1 VGDATIFMSDPTAV
15 EAIGRVLEGH
25 GMEKTNNSILYDG
38 ASGKQIETSIFMGP
52 VYGMRLKHMTE
63 DKWNARAE
71 GRREQKTHQPT
82 GGRGAQGGLRIGEME
97 RDALAGHGIS
107 GFLKESMMERAD
119 KTSIRICNGC
129 GTVPIYND
137 KQTLMVCS
145 LCDGPVGYIGTNAS
159 NMEILPPIKKSIATT
174 SIVEMPYATK
184 LLADELGTYLN
195 MGMRIVTGKGLIR
208 FNKET
213 PGADVADANIRA
225 ALSRP
230 LPERIMPETRVP
242 EFREIVV
249 EEVKPAEEDLYAMGV
264 VGGAAQEVEEA
275 EEQQEPP
282 VTQNA
287 SVEQR
292 LKEFSEA
299 NSKVQLAQ
307 ATARLAEA
315 NVQVAQAKEA
325 SVAASAPSA
334 PPLQQQ
340 QQMPPIVQQGG
351 YYPTNSASTQ
361 PMGIMAPMGH
371 MGPMGPMGQMQMA
384 PQTYMVG
391 GGQIMMGGQM
401 PMNLPPPT
409 PMAPMAMPMI
419 YNSPIPNGP
428 PTVVIDTRPPTMQG
442 EYMEDQ
448 GYANAGMPV
457 MGSNRR
463 HTTPRNRQ
471 QSPERKGVTFA
482 GGPIATSQRIT
493 VSKI

>member
-1 VGDATIFMSDPTAV
+1 MSDPTAV

-25 GMEKTNNSILYDG
+25 GMEKTNNTILYDG
-38 ASGKQIETSIFMGP
+38 ASGKQIETNIFMGP

-137 KQTLMVCS
+137 KQKLMVCS

-159 NMEILPPIKKSIATT
+159 NMEILPPLKKSIATT

-225 ALSRP
+225 ALSKP
-230 LPERIMPETRVP
+230 LPERVMPETRVP
-242 EFREIVV
+242 EFREVVV

-264 VGGAAQEVEEA
+264 VGGAEKEEEQAEEA
-275 EEQQEPP
+275 EEPP

-299 NSKVQLAQ
+299 NSKVQVAQ

-315 NVQVAQAKEA
+315 NVQVAQAKQA
-325 SVAASAPSA
+325 SASASAASAPA
-334 PPLQQQ
+334 PAPAPLQQ
-340 QQMPPIVQQGG
+340 QQMPPILQQGG

-361 PMGIMAPMGH
+361 PMGYMNPMGQIGQMGQMGQMAPMG
-371 MGPMGPMGQMQMA
+371 QMT

-391 GGQIMMGGQM
+391 GGQIMMAGQM
-401 PMNLPPPT
+401 PSPT
-409 PMAPMAMPMI
+409 PMAPMPMPII

-457 MGSNRR
+457 MGANRR

-471 QSPERKGVTFA
+471 QSPARKGVSFA

>member
-1 VGDATIFMSDPTAV
+1 
-15 EAIGRVLEGH
+15 
-25 GMEKTNNSILYDG
+25 
-38 ASGKQIETSIFMGP
+38 
-52 VYGMRLKHMTE
+52 
-63 DKWNARAE
+63 
-71 GRREQKTHQPT
+71 
-82 GGRGAQGGLRIGEME
+82 
-97 RDALAGHGIS
+97 
-107 GFLKESMMERAD
+107 
-119 KTSIRICNGC
+119 
-129 GTVPIYND
+129 
-137 KQTLMVCS
+137 MVCS

-264 VGGAAQEVEEA
+264 VGGAEIEEEK

-325 SVAASAPSA
+325 SVAAAAPA
-334 PPLQQQ
+334 QQQQQQQQ

-351 YYPTNSASTQ
+351 YYPTNTASTQ
-361 PMGIMAPMGH
+361 PMGIMAPI
-371 MGPMGPMGQMQMA
+371 QMQMA

-448 GYANAGMPV
+448 AYANAGMPV
-457 MGSNRR
+457 MGANRR

-471 QSPERKGVTFA
+471 QSPARKGVTFA